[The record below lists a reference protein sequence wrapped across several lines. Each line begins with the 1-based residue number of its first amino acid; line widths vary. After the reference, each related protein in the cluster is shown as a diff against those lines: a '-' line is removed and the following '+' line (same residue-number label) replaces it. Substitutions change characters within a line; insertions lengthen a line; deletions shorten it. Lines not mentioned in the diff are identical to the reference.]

1 MSNLTLRDT
10 RPLNAVQE
18 NQPYLRNRKAYEL
31 QTWYTDGV
39 RCPALRTCGLIAKVK
54 VTRRLKVG
62 VEVTTCR
69 GRDILWQPHY
79 RLHSL
84 FAFRGCDLWPFG
96 PNVPQVYT
104 KFGIIVV
111 ERHPLIIHLDMQAD
125 GRYRTL
131 PSFFFGIGKIMS
143 QFST

>member
-1 MSNLTLRDT
+1 MGIFFVTSWEWWCSDGVVLSL
-10 RPLNAVQE
+10 AVQE

-84 FAFRGCDLWPFG
+84 FAFRGCDL
-96 PNVPQVYT
+96 
-104 KFGIIVV
+104 
-111 ERHPLIIHLDMQAD
+111 
-125 GRYRTL
+125 
-131 PSFFFGIGKIMS
+131 
-143 QFST
+143 